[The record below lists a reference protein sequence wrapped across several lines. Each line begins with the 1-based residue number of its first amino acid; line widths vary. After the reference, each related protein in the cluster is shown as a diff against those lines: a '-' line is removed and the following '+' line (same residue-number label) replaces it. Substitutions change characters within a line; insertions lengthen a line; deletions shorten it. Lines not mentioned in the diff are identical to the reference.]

1 MKKISEQ
8 IVFPPYYHDVS
19 VILSGTARIAWLS
32 TDSEGEG
39 LYWNLPDGQMLEATP
54 DDMWEE
60 M

>member
-1 MKKISEQ
+1 
-8 IVFPPYYHDVS
+8 